1 MKTHKTTSF
10 VHRNTAS
17 ILFIVLLFLFSSCA
31 RKTSFV
37 QSSVVPAAH
46 GEVKVKKDN
55 NQNYNID
62 VEVKD
67 LAEVEKVYSRNYSYV
82 VWMETEDGD
91 IQKLGQLISSTSF
104 LSNKRKAE
112 LETVS
117 TSEPR
122 QIFVTAE
129 RNENARAPGNQL
141 VLRTRDF

>member
-10 VHRNTAS
+10 VHRNTVS

-46 GEVKVKKDN
+46 GEVKVKKDLN
-55 NQNYNID
+55 RNYKID
-62 VEVKD
+62 IEVKD
-67 LAEVEKVYSRNYSYV
+67 LAQVEKVYSRNHSYI

-91 IQKLGQLISSTSF
+91 TEKLGQLISSTGF
-104 LSNKRKAE
+104 LSSKRKAE

-122 QIFVTAE
+122 QIFITAE
-129 RNENARAPGNQL
+129 RNQNARFPGNKL